1 LISALVLP
9 YFSKYIDKTTEKQQ
23 LVTVITAV
31 SDLRKNAISYMSVGE
46 IAANG
51 HDLVFFLDN
60 REIKRIS
67 LSEPPVMNRDIYFN
81 RYGMA
86 SGGEI
91 LIKFKRVYKIV
102 IEEAS
107 GKMTVF

>member
-1 LISALVLP
+1 MISALVLP
-9 YFSKYIDKTTEKQQ
+9 YFSKYIDKTNEKQQ
-23 LVTVITAV
+23 LVTVLTAV
-31 SDLRKNAISYMSVGE
+31 SDLRKNAISYMAVGE
-46 IAANG
+46 IDTVG
-51 HDLVFFLDN
+51 HDLVLFLDN
-60 REIKRIS
+60 REIKRIT
-67 LSEPPVMNRDIYFN
+67 LPEPPIINHVIYFN

-91 LIKFKRVYKIV
+91 LVKFKRLYKIE

>member
-1 LISALVLP
+1 MISALVLP

-67 LSEPPVMNRDIYFN
+67 LPEPPVMNRDIYFN

-107 GKMTVF
+107 GKLTVF